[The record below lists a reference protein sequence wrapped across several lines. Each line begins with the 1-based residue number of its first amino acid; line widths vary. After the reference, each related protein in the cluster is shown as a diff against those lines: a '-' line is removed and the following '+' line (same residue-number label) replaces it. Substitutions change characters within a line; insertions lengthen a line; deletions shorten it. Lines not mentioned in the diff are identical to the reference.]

1 MSQNDENR
9 VKQIVKKKIKSA
21 IISASTPIL
30 IAFIAVI
37 VIAITISSILNYVF
51 FLDGTVNEGDKSNVP
66 FVASR
71 YSTDAIINYD
81 GTIEASVSAQEI
93 WNTIKENDGRLDE
106 YLEKPEELKKLINAE
121 AITDFLDTRPN
132 PDDPIDWDS
141 ILEDPDSKEIQGIIK
156 LKRATS
162 EGNLFTMIYTDP
174 DTFQANIDR
183 YNETGSEEDKQIA
196 LRYFTIERGYKTTNG
211 GNYTIGT
218 DGIAIPIEE
227 GEARDIPQV
236 DDPTTPYDDS
246 KIGTRYTFNYWQ
258 NVGGEGT
265 GQLRLIREAGMN
277 FDEEGFGRIN
287 GRYAV
292 AVRVPRVGTPPF
304 GVVGDYIDYY
314 YIDKNGKEQMIPCII
329 VDAKGEDAGNPWG
342 HHNGE
347 DILEFYVNR
356 DQWNNASQQNPGENG
371 FHDEWAGKATKV
383 VNGGSYFDN
392 PNFKE
397 ESIEITK
404 DQDATNKETSDEQ
417 TSGDNSELMMWPTES
432 TYVSSPF
439 GPRKAPTAGAS
450 TNHGGIDIGY
460 VKKGDPVYAAESGKV
475 ILARNNGSAGLE
487 VRIDHGNGYVTRY
500 LHNSLIGVKEGDIVE
515 KGQVIAGAGDTGV
528 GTGVHV
534 HFEIQYN
541 GQKVDPLQFEYQTQ
555 TGGTVGGEGW
565 RGIGSDV
572 NGSSFDDKFYAK
584 VATWNS
590 QTDTLTSTDPD
601 VEEYVKNTYNMTATS
616 IDYKSLVSGFTM
628 PFEYL
633 WDFLLVGGEKEFV
646 LELADLVYDS
656 EVEITVHDNLTTNTN
671 ITTNKYT
678 KKTKVVTHDV
688 TVDVSYT
695 DTYTT
700 YDTDAQGNLIEIEHT
715 STGSA
720 TERGGPF
727 EAEEALPCT
736 TVLTVVTKT
745 NTLDISLTKADVWF
759 VEYIKDYAYQ
769 IPDAVVT
776 DSPTTYPKDIP
787 YPGSPEY
794 SNGEDAMGLAEG
806 FRQGVQSSYEASHDS
821 VSTSVSGLTSDYYHA
836 TVNRSTDVRNILEKT
851 QYIQGPALVREKT
864 DPNSIE
870 PNFVTIYS
878 NDKHNK
884 NANNIYS
891 AYQWLYQELEN
902 NEDTKEMVDL
912 TKYLLYKVTDGTLD
926 EVTSFEDA
934 VDIN

>member
-66 FVASR
+66 FMASR

-141 ILEDPDSKEIQGIIK
+141 ILEDTDSKEIQGIIK

-196 LRYFTIERGYKTTNG
+196 LRYFTIERGYKATNG
-211 GNYTIGT
+211 GNYATGT
-218 DGIAIPIEE
+218 DGVAKIIKD
-227 GEARDIPQV
+227 GNTVSVPQEN
-236 DDPTTPYDDS
+236 DPSTSYDDS
-246 KIGTRYTFNYWQ
+246 KIGTTYTFNYWQ

-265 GQLRLIREAGMN
+265 GQLRLIREAGMT

-287 GRYAV
+287 GRYSV
-292 AVRVPRVGTPPF
+292 AMTQALGK
-304 GVVGDYIDYY
+304 VGDYIDYY
-314 YIDKNGKEQMIPCII
+314 YIDKNGNEQMIPCIV
-329 VDAKGEDAGNPWG
+329 VDAKGWDTYGNPWG
-342 HHNGE
+342 HHEGKNV
-347 DILEFYVNR
+347 LEFYVNR
-356 DQWNNASQQNPGENG
+356 DSWGTKGHPNPGENG
-371 FHDEWAGKATKV
+371 FHDDWVGKATKI

-392 PNFKE
+392 PNFVE

-404 DQDATNKETSDEQ
+404 DSDTEDAETSEND
-417 TSGDNSELMMWPTES
+417 SGLMMWPTES

-439 GPRKAPTAGAS
+439 GPRKAPTEGAS

-500 LHNSLIGVKEGDIVE
+500 LHNSLIGVKEGDVVE

-584 VATWNS
+584 VATWSS
-590 QTDTLTSTDPD
+590 QTDTLTVENDPD

-688 TVDVSYT
+688 TVDVSYS
-695 DTYTT
+695 DTEISYAEDDLDKENPIENTT
-700 YDTDAQGNLIEIEHT
+700 
-715 STGSA
+715 TGSA

-736 TVLTVVTKT
+736 TVLTVVNKT

>member
-66 FVASR
+66 FMASR

-93 WNTIKENDGRLDE
+93 WDTIKENDGRLDE

-141 ILEDPDSKEIQGIIK
+141 ILEDTDSKEIQGIIK

-162 EGNLFTMIYTDP
+162 EGKLFTMIYTDP

-196 LRYFTIERGYKTTNG
+196 LRYFTIERGYKATNG
-211 GNYTIGT
+211 GNYATGT
-218 DGIAIPIEE
+218 DGVAKPIEE
-227 GEARDIPQV
+227 GEVREIPQV
-236 DDPTTPYDDS
+236 DDPSTPYDES
-246 KIGTRYTFNYWQ
+246 KIGTTYTFIGWQ
-258 NVGGEGT
+258 RIGGEGT
-265 GQLRLIREAGMN
+265 GQLRLIREAGMT
-277 FDEEGFGRIN
+277 FDEEDFGRIN

-292 AVRVPRVGTPPF
+292 AVKPQF
-304 GVVGDYIDYY
+304 GKVGDYIDYY
-314 YIDKNGKEQMIPCII
+314 YKDKNGNEKMIPCIM
-329 VDAKGEDAGNPWG
+329 VDVKGSDATNPWG
-342 HHNGE
+342 HNEGKNV
-347 DILEFYVNR
+347 LEFYVNK
-356 DQWNNASQQNPGENG
+356 DTWEVKGHPNPGENG
-371 FHDEWAGKATKV
+371 FHDDWVGKATKI

-392 PNFKE
+392 PNFVE
-397 ESIEITK
+397 ESIEINE
-404 DQDATNKETSDEQ
+404 NKNTENNK

-439 GPRKAPTAGAS
+439 GHRTAPTEGAS

-460 VKKGDPVYAAESGKV
+460 VAQGDPVYAAESGKV

-500 LHNSLIGVKEGDIVE
+500 LHNSLIGVKEGDTVQ
-515 KGQVIAGAGDTGV
+515 KGQVIAGAGGTGV

-541 GQKVDPLQFEYQTQ
+541 GQKIDPLQFEYQTQ

-572 NGSSFDDKFYAK
+572 DGSSFDDKYYAK

-601 VEEYVKNTYNMTATS
+601 VEEYVKNYYNMTATS

-688 TVDVSYT
+688 TVDVSYS
-695 DTYTT
+695 DTEISYAEDDLDKENPIENTT
-700 YDTDAQGNLIEIEHT
+700 
-715 STGSA
+715 TGSA

-736 TVLTVVTKT
+736 TVLTVVNKT

-821 VSTSVSGLTSDYYHA
+821 VSTSVTGLTSDYYHA